1 MSAGGI
7 CAVVTGSVL
16 AVSFLHTADA
26 DFCRGAGGSGSGFGS
41 DFVSGTGSSFGSG
54 TGYAVT
60 GSGTGFVVTGSG
72 TGFAVTGSGTGF
84 AVTGSGTGFAVT
96 VSGTGFAVT
105 VSVTGAGSGFLVS
118 GSRSSPLMTTVPRR
132 WASRQ
137 DTTISFSML
146 SETLAS
152 TMMDFDL

>member
-7 CAVVTGSVL
+7 CAMMTGSVI
-16 AVSFLHTADA
+16 AVSFLHTSDA
-26 DFCRGAGGSGSGFGS
+26 DFCRGAGGSG
-41 DFVSGTGSSFGSG
+41 FVSGTGS
-54 TGYAVT
+54 
-60 GSGTGFVVTGSG
+60 GFGSG

-84 AVTGSGTGFAVT
+84 AVTG
-96 VSGTGFAVT
+96 SGTGFAVT

>member
-7 CAVVTGSVL
+7 CAMMTGSVI

-26 DFCRGAGGSGSGFGS
+26 DFCRGAGGSG
-41 DFVSGTGSSFGSG
+41 FVSGTGS
-54 TGYAVT
+54 
-60 GSGTGFVVTGSG
+60 GFGSG

-84 AVTGSGTGFAVT
+84 AVTGF
-96 VSGTGFAVT
+96 GTGFAVT

-137 DTTISFSML
+137 DTTILFSML

>member
-7 CAVVTGSVL
+7 CAMMTGSVI

-41 DFVSGTGSSFGSG
+41 GFVSGTGSGLC
-54 TGYAVT
+54 TGV
-60 GSGTGFVVTGSG
+60 
-72 TGFAVTGSGTGF
+72 AVTGSGTGF
-84 AVTGSGTGFAVT
+84 AVRVSVTGAGFAVT
-96 VSGTGFAVT
+96 VTGAGFAVT
-105 VSVTGAGSGFLVS
+105 VTGAGSGFLVS

-132 WASRQ
+132 WASRH
-137 DTTISFSML
+137 DTTISFSM
-146 SETLAS
+146 SAETLAS

>member
-1 MSAGGI
+1 MM
-7 CAVVTGSVL
+7 TGSVI

-26 DFCRGAGGSGSGFGS
+26 DFCRGAGGSG
-41 DFVSGTGSSFGSG
+41 FVSGTGS
-54 TGYAVT
+54 
-60 GSGTGFVVTGSG
+60 GFGSG
-72 TGFAVTGSGTGF
+72 TGFAVTG
-84 AVTGSGTGFAVT
+84 
-96 VSGTGFAVT
+96 SGTGFAVT

>member
-84 AVTGSGTGFAVT
+84 AVTVL
-96 VSGTGFAVT
+96 
-105 VSVTGAGSGFLVS
+105 VTGAGLGFLVS

-137 DTTISFSML
+137 DTMISFLML

>member
-1 MSAGGI
+1 MM
-7 CAVVTGSVL
+7 TGSVI
-16 AVSFLHTADA
+16 AVSFLHTFDA
-26 DFCRGAGGSGSGFGS
+26 DFCRGAGGSG
-41 DFVSGTGSSFGSG
+41 FVSGTGSGFGSG
-54 TGYAVT
+54 TGFA
-60 GSGTGFVVTGSG
+60 VTGSG

-84 AVTGSGTGFAVT
+84 AVTGSGTGFAVIG
-96 VSGTGFAVT
+96 SGTGFAVT
-105 VSVTGAGSGFLVS
+105 VLVTGAGSGFLVS

>member
-7 CAVVTGSVL
+7 CAMMTGSVI

-41 DFVSGTGSSFGSG
+41 GFVSGTGSGSG
-54 TGYAVT
+54 TGV
-60 GSGTGFVVTGSG
+60 
-72 TGFAVTGSGTGF
+72 AVTGSGTGF
-84 AVTGSGTGFAVT
+84 AVRVSVTGAGFAVT
-96 VSGTGFAVT
+96 
-105 VSVTGAGSGFLVS
+105 VTGAGSGFLVS

-132 WASRQ
+132 WASRH
-137 DTTISFSML
+137 DTTISFSM
-146 SETLAS
+146 SAETLAS

>member
-1 MSAGGI
+1 MM
-7 CAVVTGSVL
+7 TGSVL

-26 DFCRGAGGSGSGFGS
+26 DFCRGAGGSG
-41 DFVSGTGSSFGSG
+41 FVSGTGS
-54 TGYAVT
+54 
-60 GSGTGFVVTGSG
+60 GFGSG

-84 AVTGSGTGFAVT
+84 AVTG
-96 VSGTGFAVT
+96 SGTGFAVT